1 MTLQQ
6 QSATLCD
13 QLTRVKSLGA
23 DEQLI
28 RSWQP
33 LIRDLPLHL
42 ARMERLVAV
51 LRRMQRGELLPVG
64 RSLAPNGV
72 DALLQ
77 KTLPD
82 LRDKLVSK
90 PDKVMQQSGWAK
102 AEAGLKGA
110 ADVLE
115 KSLDEI
121 WENHL
126 QAIAPKLDDWLPFF
140 QGGRFGSEITKIESL
155 HKELDALAQSL
166 PADDEVLKRA
176 KEKSCEIHRLV
187 KKLDF
192 GDIPPEVKRFIEQV
206 ANSGGVSLGELN
218 DKVLVWLREKNL
230 LQAFRVNM
238 GGR

>member
-1 MTLQQ
+1 MTLQE
-6 QSATLCD
+6 QSATLCE
-13 QLTRVKSLGA
+13 QLARVKSLGA

-42 ARMERLVAV
+42 ARLERLVAV
-51 LRRMQRGELLPVG
+51 LRRMKRGDLLPSG
-64 RSLAPNGV
+64 RSLVPNGV

-102 AEAGLKGA
+102 ADAGLKGA
-110 ADVLE
+110 ADALE
-115 KSLDEI
+115 KLLDAI
-121 WENHL
+121 WETHL

-140 QGGRFGSEITKIESL
+140 QGGRFNSEITKIESL

-166 PADDEVLKRA
+166 PGDDKILKEA
-176 KEKSCEIHRLV
+176 EEKSREIHRIV
-187 KKLDF
+187 QKLDF
-192 GDIPPEVKRFIEQV
+192 GEIPPEVKKFIEQV
-206 ANSGGVSLGELN
+206 VNSGGVSLKELN
-218 DKVLVWLREKNL
+218 DNVLVWLREKNL
-230 LQAFRVNM
+230 LHAFRVNM

>member
-6 QSATLCD
+6 QSATLCE
-13 QLTRVKSLGA
+13 QLARLKSLGA

-51 LRRMQRGELLPVG
+51 LSRLNGSKLIPSG
-64 RSLAPNGV
+64 RSLVPKGV

-77 KTLPD
+77 KTLPE
-82 LRDKLVSK
+82 LRDKLVGK

-102 AEAGLKGA
+102 ADAGLKGA
-110 ADVLE
+110 ADDLE

-121 WENHL
+121 WETHL
-126 QAIAPKLDDWLPFF
+126 QDIAPRLDDWLPFF
-140 QGGRFGSEITKIESL
+140 QGGRFGNEISKIESL
-155 HKELDALAQSL
+155 HKELDALSQCL
-166 PADDEVLKRA
+166 PGDDQIIKRA
-176 KEKSCEIHRLV
+176 EEKGREIRRLV

-192 GDIPPEVKRFIEQV
+192 GNIPPEVKKFIEKV
-206 ANSGGVSLGELN
+206 ANSGDVSLGELN
-218 DKVLVWLREKNL
+218 DKVLIWLREKNL
-230 LQAFRVNM
+230 LHAFRVNM
-238 GGR
+238 GVR

>member
-6 QSATLCD
+6 QSATLCE
-13 QLTRVKSLGA
+13 QLARLKSLGT

-51 LRRMQRGELLPVG
+51 LSRLNGSKLIPSG
-64 RSLAPNGV
+64 RSLVPKGV

-77 KTLPD
+77 KTLPE

-102 AEAGLKGA
+102 ADTALKGA
-110 ADVLE
+110 ADALE
-115 KSLDEI
+115 ESLDAI
-121 WENHL
+121 WEAHL

-155 HKELDALAQSL
+155 HKELDALAKSL
-166 PADDEVLKRA
+166 PGDDEVLKRA
-176 KEKSCEIHRLV
+176 EEKSRDIHRLV

-192 GDIPPEVKRFIEQV
+192 GDIPPEVKKFIEQV

-230 LQAFRVNM
+230 LQSFRVNM

>member
-1 MTLQQ
+1 MTLLQQ
-6 QSATLCD
+6 NAILREK
-13 QLTRVKSLGA
+13 LARVESIGA
-23 DEQLI
+23 NEQIL
-28 RSWQP
+28 RTWQP
-33 LIRDLPLHL
+33 LLQNLPNHL
-42 ARMERLVAV
+42 ARLKHLVAV

-64 RSLAPNGV
+64 RSLVPNGV

-102 AEAGLKGA
+102 ADTALKSA
-110 ADVLE
+110 ADALE
-115 KSLDEI
+115 KSLDVI
-121 WENHL
+121 WETHL
-126 QAIAPKLDDWLPFF
+126 RAIAPKLDDWLPFF
-140 QGGRFGSEITKIESL
+140 QGGRFGSEITKSETL

-166 PADDEVLKRA
+166 PGDAEVLKRA
-176 KEKSCEIHRLV
+176 EEKSREIHRLV

-192 GDIPPEVKRFIEQV
+192 GDIPPEVKKFIEQV

-218 DKVLVWLREKNL
+218 DKVLAWLREKNL

>member
-6 QSATLCD
+6 QSATLCE
-13 QLTRVKSLGA
+13 QLARVKSLGA

-51 LRRMQRGELLPVG
+51 LSRLNGSKLIPSG
-64 RSLAPNGV
+64 RSLVPKGV

-77 KTLPD
+77 KTLPE

-102 AEAGLKGA
+102 ADTALKGA
-110 ADVLE
+110 ADALE
-115 KSLDEI
+115 ESLDAI
-121 WENHL
+121 WEAHL

-166 PADDEVLKRA
+166 PGDDEVLKRA
-176 KEKSCEIHRLV
+176 EEKSREIHRLV

-192 GDIPPEVKRFIEQV
+192 GDIPPEVKKFIEQV

-230 LQAFRVNM
+230 LQSFRVNM

>member
-6 QSATLCD
+6 QSATLCE
-13 QLTRVKSLGA
+13 QLARVKSLGA

-51 LRRMQRGELLPVG
+51 LSRLNGSKLIPSG
-64 RSLAPNGV
+64 RSLVPKGV

-102 AEAGLKGA
+102 ADTTLKGA
-110 ADVLE
+110 ADALE
-115 KSLDEI
+115 ESLDAI
-121 WENHL
+121 WEAHL

-155 HKELDALAQSL
+155 HKELDALAQNL
-166 PADDEVLKRA
+166 PGDDEVLKRA
-176 KEKSCEIHRLV
+176 EEKSREIHRLV

-192 GDIPPEVKRFIEQV
+192 GDIPPEVKKFIEQV

-230 LQAFRVNM
+230 LQSFRVNM